1 MAGLPSFLQAMFTPQ
16 SMQGPGQMAWRDV
29 VNEDSGEFS
38 TGDTQEMYWK
48 PSTVTSRS
56 ISGPTTRRL
65 PDPLPGTGSG
75 PSPLAQIGR
84 DMGELA
90 GDGGEDMTSITEVM
104 QSTPVGDEFGG
115 APAMGYV
122 PPAVGGWADQ
132 GDPGMVSDPL
142 FAPSEP
148 SSLPSR
154 PMFVPS
160 EPSSLPSRPMFV
172 PSEPSTLQGPASALS
187 AGLTERQGVGYQTA
201 LPYKPP
207 HTQALDF
214 LKRHTASLA
223 PQAGVGQTDPHT
235 GVPAIIG
242 DDFIREWWERGTG
255 GGTPTPTPGIPPGQ
269 TDPALGVP
277 VAMEPHW
284 PEWLR
289 NLFAKSTTG
298 GASRGPRVR
307 R

>member
-1 MAGLPSFLQAMFTPQ
+1 MALPSFLQAMFTPQ
-16 SMQGPGQMAWRDV
+16 RSGPGQMAWRDKDV
-29 VNEDSGEFS
+29 GMGSGEIEQ
-38 TGDTQEMYWK
+38 GDIQEMYWK
-48 PSTVTSRS
+48 RGAAAPGRGQQMTSAVRPQDGMGQTAAQDIQEA
-56 ISGPTTRRL
+56 ISKIV
-65 PDPLPGTGSG
+65 PG
-75 PSPLAQIGR
+75 A
-84 DMGELA
+84 
-90 GDGGEDMTSITEVM
+90 DGGGMEDVSITKVM

-142 FAPSEP
+142 
-148 SSLPSR
+148 
-154 PMFVPS
+154 FVPS

-207 HTQALDF
+207 HTQALDY
-214 LKRHTASLA
+214 LRRRTASLA

-242 DDFIREWWERGTG
+242 NDFLGDIWKRGTSG
-255 GGTPTPTPGIPPGQ
+255 ERAVPTPGIPPGQ

-277 VAMEPHW
+277 VPIETKL
-284 PEWLR
+284 PEWFLNLITPGR
-289 NLFAKSTTG
+289 NFRAT
-298 GASRGPRVR
+298 R
-307 R
+307 

>member
-1 MAGLPSFLQAMFTPQ
+1 
-16 SMQGPGQMAWRDV
+16 
-29 VNEDSGEFS
+29 
-38 TGDTQEMYWK
+38 
-48 PSTVTSRS
+48 
-56 ISGPTTRRL
+56 
-65 PDPLPGTGSG
+65 
-75 PSPLAQIGR
+75 
-84 DMGELA
+84 
-90 GDGGEDMTSITEVM
+90 M

-154 PMFVPS
+154 PMFA
-160 EPSSLPSRPMFV
+160 

-207 HTQALDF
+207 HTQALDY
-214 LKRHTASLA
+214 LRRRTASLA

-242 DDFIREWWERGTG
+242 NDFLGDIWKRGTSG
-255 GGTPTPTPGIPPGQ
+255 ERAVPTPGIPPGQ

-277 VAMEPHW
+277 VPIETKL
-284 PEWLR
+284 PEWFLNLINPGR
-289 NLFAKSTTG
+289 NFRAT
-298 GASRGPRVR
+298 R
-307 R
+307 